1 MAAFFFRLKTAGAPG
16 RPNEVRMTSEFDE
29 AVNRI
34 SQVVMFENWLR
45 FYFIAEE
52 DDKLF
57 IRIPTQAMEKLH
69 ANYPKLVG
77 LAERLNGEEIDHK
90 TSMQAV
96 VMFTAT
102 EMNGLVLPEPLIEQ
116 IFDSPRFHLDL
127 QLFSSWVQSHEEQ
140 LDAGFME
147 FSTWQSMFEEW
158 RKSDKVQEYA
168 AEVAGSL
175 FRTVKTPDTTQ

>member
-1 MAAFFFRLKTAGAPG
+1 
-16 RPNEVRMTSEFDE
+16 
-29 AVNRI
+29 
-34 SQVVMFENWLR
+34 
-45 FYFIAEE
+45 
-52 DDKLF
+52 
-57 IRIPTQAMEKLH
+57 
-69 ANYPKLVG
+69 
-77 LAERLNGEEIDHK
+77 
-90 TSMQAV
+90 MQAV

>member
-1 MAAFFFRLKTAGAPG
+1 MLP
-16 RPNEVRMTSEFDE
+16 DIQE
-29 AVNRI
+29 AQSRVAEI
-34 SQVVMFENWLR
+34 VMFENWLR

-57 IRIPTQAMEKLH
+57 IRIPAQAMEKLH
-69 ANYPKLVG
+69 ADYPKLVG
-77 LAERLNGEEIDHK
+77 LAERLNDNEIDHK

-102 EMNGLVLPEPLIEQ
+102 EMDGLVLPEPLIEQ

-147 FSTWQSMFEEW
+147 FSTWQSMFDEW

-168 AEVAGSL
+168 AEVAGAM